1 MKIIAVDDER
11 IALEGI
17 PESFKVLVKELQS
30 IGLDIKV
37 LNEDEEE
44 ISLRDSDE
52 DIVETAREVDM
63 DIEGRVVEPTS
74 EEVVVDDYADNDVT
88 EDEVD
93 VIADLGNFT
102 IKEDLSD
109 DYDM

>member
-1 MKIIAVDDER
+1 MFLIRV
-11 IALEGI
+11 
-17 PESFKVLVKELQS
+17 SFKVLVKELQS

-88 EDEVD
+88 EDD
-93 VIADLGNFT
+93 SDLIADLGNLSVR
-102 IKEDLSD
+102 DNLSD